1 MSNVEEAGLAGN
13 GDEKLRKA
21 TVGDRKLHNDTISL
35 VDHTPEWSRLFQ
47 READRVKAALGD
59 VALRAEHVG
68 STAVPGMPAKP
79 IIDMVPV
86 VRNSSDEE
94 SYVPALEAAGYVL
107 QIREPDWCEHRLSKS
122 PHTDINL
129 HVLSEGEPEIDRMLV
144 SATSCGPTMMAAN
157 STRRPSANWHS
168 RFGGTCR
175 RTTPTPGPR

>member
-1 MSNVEEAGLAGN
+1 
-13 GDEKLRKA
+13 
-21 TVGDRKLHNDTISL
+21 
-35 VDHTPEWSRLFQ
+35 
-47 READRVKAALGD
+47 
-59 VALRAEHVG
+59 
-68 STAVPGMPAKP
+68 MPAKP